1 MLKTTANRIVR
12 WKWVDDI
19 LIHDGFYYEVDKTEW
34 SGIDWKKVE
43 KTVFKLQ
50 NRIYRAS
57 ESGDMFAVR
66 RLQKMLIKSWSAR
79 LIAVRRVTQDNQGKK
94 TAGVDGIKVCTPQ
107 QRLALV
113 GRLKLGTKSKPTR
126 RVWIDKPGTKEKRP
140 LGIPTIEERAKQAL
154 VKLALEPEW
163 ECRKEPNSYGFRPG
177 RSTRDAIAAI
187 YNSIVQ
193 KPKFVLDAD
202 ISKCFD
208 CIDHKALLR
217 KLNTY
222 PSLTRQIRAWL
233 KSGVMDKGI
242 FDETSQGTPQG
253 GVISPL
259 LANIALHGMEERVKQ
274 YAETLKMTSPGGHRL
289 SKSARRDSV
298 SLIRYADDFVILHE
312 DLSVVKRCQEITSDW
327 LKGIGLELKPSKT
340 RLTHTLNSLENE
352 KPGFDFL
359 GFHIRQHKVGKY
371 NSGMDTNGNLLG
383 HKTIIRPSYKSIKA
397 HVEKIAEVIESHKA
411 ASQEAMIIHLN
422 PIITGWCNYF
432 KTVCSKEI
440 FSGLDHYLFQKLQA
454 WARRRHPNKNAHEV
468 TTKYWR
474 KPKKH
479 GLLGGNNW
487 SFSNKEGLELNRH
500 ADVTVNTD
508 YVKVKGKASP
518 FDGNFIYWS
527 QRLGKH
533 PEIPIRVATLL
544 KIQKGVCPYCGHSF
558 RDGDKMEVDHII
570 PRAIGGKDEYKNL
583 QLLHRHCHQKK
594 TANDLKEIR
603 KRNLTK
609 TMNKLAQEWEKW
621 EWKWVNDV
629 PVILGSKSDRG
640 THHKS
645 LVSEEPCEVKVSR
658 TVLKTSGLCE

>member
-1 MLKTTANRIVR
+1 
-12 WKWVDDI
+12 
-19 LIHDGFYYEVDKTEW
+19 YYEVDKTEW
-34 SGIDWKKVE
+34 SDIDWKKVE

-79 LIAVRRVTQDNQGKK
+79 LLAVRKVTQDNQGKK
-94 TAGVDGIKVCTPQ
+94 TAGVDGVKSLSPM
-107 QRLALV
+107 QRLSLV
-113 GRLKLGTKSKPTR
+113 SRLKLGSKSRPTR

-140 LGIPTIEERAKQAL
+140 LGIPTMYERAMQAL

-163 ECRKEPNSYGFRPG
+163 ECRFEPNSYGFRPG
-177 RSTRDAIAAI
+177 RSTHDAVQAI
-187 YNSIVQ
+187 FNAIRY

-208 CIDHKALLR
+208 CIDHKPLLL

-222 PSLTRQIRAWL
+222 PSLTRQVRAWL
-233 KSGVMDKGI
+233 KSGVMDKGVL
-242 FDETSQGTPQG
+242 DETSQGTPQG

-274 YAETLKMTSPGGHRL
+274 YAETLNMFTPSGKPVDKFNKRSSL
-289 SKSARRDSV
+289 

-312 DLSVVKRCQEITSDW
+312 DLEVVKRCQEIISDW

-340 RLTHTLNSLENE
+340 RLTHTLNSLDNE

-359 GFHIRQHKVGKY
+359 GFHIRQYQVGKY
-371 NSGMDTNGNLLG
+371 NSGKDTHGNLLG
-383 HKTIIRPSYKSIKA
+383 YKTIIRPSCKSIKA
-397 HVEKIAEVIESHKA
+397 HMKKMAEVIESHKSA
-411 ASQEAMIIHLN
+411 PQEGVIKHLN

-440 FSGLDHYLFQKLQA
+440 FSGLDNYLYLKLRT
-454 WARRRHPNKNAHEV
+454 WARRRHPNKNAQWV
-468 TTKYWR
+468 ASKYWGKSR
-474 KPKKH
+474 KE

-487 SFSNKEGLELNRH
+487 VFSNKNGLELNRH
-500 ADVTVNTD
+500 SDVAVSSK
-508 YVKVKGKASP
+508 YVKVKGNASP

-533 PEIPIRVATLL
+533 PELPIRVATLL
-544 KIQKGVCPYCGHSF
+544 KNQKGVCPHCGHSF

-594 TANDLKEIR
+594 TASDLKEIR
-603 KRNLTK
+603 KRDLER
-609 TMNKLAQEWEKW
+609 TMNKLAQKWEKW
-621 EWKWVNDV
+621 EWIWVNDV
-629 PVILGSKSDRG
+629 PVILGCKSDKG
-640 THHKS
+640 AHNKS
-645 LVSEEPCEVKVSR
+645 QASEEPCEVKVSC
-658 TVLKTSGLCE
+658 TVLKTSGIRESLT